1 MMLFPLVVIF
11 PSLSTYTVT
20 LSQTLAHFILPFCGH
35 SCLLG
40 GSPGEW
46 YVWSPEGTEWA
57 SVACE
62 SWQSLGSLTGRGE
75 STSQDNELGKEAG
88 AKVTGRG

>member
-1 MMLFPLVVIF
+1 M
-11 PSLSTYTVT
+11 
-20 LSQTLAHFILPFCGH
+20 
-35 SCLLG
+35 
-40 GSPGEW
+40 
-46 YVWSPEGTEWA
+46 WSPEGTEWA

-88 AKVTGRG
+88 AKVTGWG